1 MHTLFTLAWR
11 MNGVCTTFSTT
22 RKNKNMASN
31 VLDLFFFLSF
41 WVPASSDSLH
51 RDPRHIYHIMQSVLS
66 PRQIIKLSSIKR
78 QAPSKMVL
86 IPCCCVCCHFFV
98 SRSTDCQ
105 RAIDIDV
112 RTGAPHTH
120 VLLFYNFLDSLINLP
135 SLIKHLSRE
144 SSQRLIGVTAEF
156 SAAGRSSLL
165 SPTPR
170 HSIKLALLQTPTTQ
184 IDSGQTT
191 YKNTATLGELHYCY
205 GISLQ

>member
-1 MHTLFTLAWR
+1 MT
-11 MNGVCTTFSTT
+11 
-22 RKNKNMASN
+22 
-31 VLDLFFFLSF
+31 
-41 WVPASSDSLH
+41 LH

-86 IPCCCVCCHFFV
+86 IPFSLLLCLLSFFL
-98 SRSTDCQ
+98 SPDRLTARGRSTLMSVP
-105 RAIDIDV
+105 A
-112 RTGAPHTH
+112 HTH

-170 HSIKLALLQTPTTQ
+170 HLIKLALLQTPTTH
-184 IDSGQTT
+184 INSGQTT
-191 YKNTATLGELHYCY
+191 YRNTATLGELHYCY